1 MKRTVLKLLFCV
13 SLLMSC
19 AGAIGAGIML
29 GTPLFVVF
37 AVTAIIGSVW
47 VSKLLKSVPNVG
59 LIVKFRGESGYYQ
72 KGERKTTPV
81 SNNDILYHIRM
92 FLPFIQIGLFV
103 FSVALFGS
111 SHRSEYVS
119 RQICSTTFN
128 GGYAEVLFVEQ
139 GKQGRAYSELTIY
152 DINMEQVESI
162 FMRAESAIPSLDSIV
177 GTDVYISYRRFPCSD
192 STLSYDKVMLDESFL
207 DYGKLKFNYHFKNN
221 K

>member
-1 MKRTVLKLLFCV
+1 
-13 SLLMSC
+13 
-19 AGAIGAGIML
+19 
-29 GTPLFVVF
+29 
-37 AVTAIIGSVW
+37 
-47 VSKLLKSVPNVG
+47 
-59 LIVKFRGESGYYQ
+59 
-72 KGERKTTPV
+72 
-81 SNNDILYHIRM
+81 M

-103 FSVALFGS
+103 FSAVLFGS
-111 SHRSEYVS
+111 SHRSEYLP

-177 GTDVYISYRRFPCSD
+177 GTDVYVSYRRFPCSD
-192 STLSYDKVMLDESFL
+192 STLSYDKVMLDESLL